1 MIGRETGRET
11 DRQLDRQ
18 THREIEDCHINVE
31 TGMEVLLLKVKQ
43 CLGLPDP
50 GKSKEESS
58 PRGSRESMTLP
69 TP

>member
-1 MIGRETGRET
+1 
-11 DRQLDRQ
+11 
-18 THREIEDCHINVE
+18 VE

-69 TP
+69 RPSFLTSSFQNCERIHFWF